1 MKIVSPPNGA
11 GWAGGDE
18 YLQSLNEILKIVELE
33 NTHDVYWYRNKN
45 LFPKWLS
52 TFPGFTLID
61 KFLRKIFYS
70 NLGYNIPLPMTKFS
84 RKSFFWIPD
93 LQDVESPEM
102 FTKEE
107 ILHRKNLRKN
117 AIKNKYLIY
126 FSSEHAMKIFSD
138 LQQSPTKY
146 GILRFSTSPEKLK
159 DYAQSPLSCDDCQQ
173 RGYFY
178 LPNQWWKH
186 KNHIRTLNAFIQ
198 YRANGGKLHLV
209 LSGKREDYRWPD
221 YYKSVET
228 LINLCNQD
236 VHDLGFLER
245 KAQLSVLFAA
255 KIVLQT
261 SLYEGWSTTVE
272 EGLVSGK
279 VLVVSNL
286 PVFIEQAKEERNI
299 VFVDPLSID
308 SLVQGM
314 CLAEKIKP
322 FPRDL
327 YWRWNRFEMDFKQL
341 LKLAEGDLS

>member
-18 YLQSLNEILKIVELE
+18 YLQSLNEMLKIIELE

-45 LFPKWLS
+45 LLPKWLS
-52 TFPGFTLID
+52 MLPGFTLID
-61 KFLRKIFYS
+61 KFLRKLFYS

-84 RKSFFWIPD
+84 RNSFFWIPD

-102 FTKEE
+102 FTEKE
-107 ILHRKNLRKN
+107 ILHRKNLRKK
-117 AIKNKYLIY
+117 AIAKKYQIY
-126 FSSEHAMKIFSD
+126 FSSEYTRKIFSD
-138 LQQSPTKY
+138 LYQSSESY
-146 GILRFSTSPEKLK
+146 GVLRFSTAPEKLK
-159 DYAQSPLSCDDCQQ
+159 DYAQSPLSCYDCQE

-186 KNHIRTLNAFIQ
+186 KNHIRTINAFIQ

-221 YYKSVET
+221 YCNSVEA

-245 KAQLSVLFAA
+245 RAQLSVLFAA

-272 EGLVSGK
+272 ESLVGGK

-286 PVFIEQAKEERNI
+286 PVFMEQAKGERNI
-299 VFVDPLSID
+299 VFVDPHSID
-308 SLVQGM
+308 SILKGM
-314 CLAEKIKP
+314 YLAEEFKP

-327 YWRWNRFEMDFKQL
+327 YWRWNRFELDFKQL
-341 LKLAEGDLS
+341 LKLAEGS

>member
-1 MKIVSPPNGA
+1 MRIVSPPNGA

-18 YLQSLNEILKIVELE
+18 YLQSLNEMLKIIELE
-33 NTHDVYWYRNKN
+33 NTHDVHWYRNQN

-52 TFPGFTLID
+52 IIPGFTRLD
-61 KFLRKIFYS
+61 KLLRKMFYS
-70 NLGYNIPLPMTKFS
+70 NLGFNIPLPMTKLT
-84 RKSFFWIPD
+84 RNSFFWIPD
-93 LQDVESPEM
+93 LQDIESPEM
-102 FTKEE
+102 FTEE
-107 ILHRKNLRKN
+107 QIQHRSNLREK
-117 AIKNKYLIY
+117 AIAKKYLIY

-138 LQQSPTKY
+138 LQKSPKRY
-146 GILRFSTSPEKLK
+146 GVLRFSTSPEKLK
-159 DYAQSPLSCDDCQQ
+159 DYAQSPLICHECHEK
-173 RGYFY
+173 GYFY

-186 KNHIRTLNAFIQ
+186 KNHIRTLNAYIQ
-198 YRANGGKLHLV
+198 YRMNGGKLHLV

-228 LINLCNQD
+228 LINSCNQE

-245 KAQLSVLFAA
+245 NAQLSVLFAA

-272 EGLVSGK
+272 ESLVSGK

-286 PVFIEQAKEERNI
+286 PVFIEQGKQERNI
-299 VFVDPLSID
+299 IFVDPLSIE
-308 SLVQGM
+308 SIAQGM
-314 CLAEKIKP
+314 SLAEKTKP

-341 LKLAEGDLS
+341 LNLATSDRN